1 MKIVLVI
8 GALSFGGAERVMS
21 NLANHF
27 AESGDEVRLVAISR
41 KDISYTI
48 DSRVSIINGIDRKTK

>member
-1 MKIVLVI
+1 
-8 GALSFGGAERVMS
+8 MS